1 MRLLNCLIN
10 QFCQYL
16 ANTFTVPTKT
26 TSAWND
32 EESNESRRS
41 SSSSTNLQPPPAH
54 QHQPLTRSTSQT
66 QQQTYT
72 KPQVIPGTSST
83 LTPIDLSSRFVNL
96 FIFSHAILIEWS
108 HLYTYVMSQLLD
120 KLFKD
125 FNIRRN
131 GPKRLAK
138 PICQLEWHS
147 ALYA

>member
-1 MRLLNCLIN
+1 MN
-10 QFCQYL
+10 FVSYP
-16 ANTFTVPTKT
+16 ANAFTVPTKT

-83 LTPIDLSSRFVNL
+83 LTPIDLSSRFVFL
-96 FIFSHAILIEWS
+96 FRFFF
-108 HLYTYVMSQLLD
+108 LL
-120 KLFKD
+120 
-125 FNIRRN
+125 
-131 GPKRLAK
+131 
-138 PICQLEWHS
+138 
-147 ALYA
+147 